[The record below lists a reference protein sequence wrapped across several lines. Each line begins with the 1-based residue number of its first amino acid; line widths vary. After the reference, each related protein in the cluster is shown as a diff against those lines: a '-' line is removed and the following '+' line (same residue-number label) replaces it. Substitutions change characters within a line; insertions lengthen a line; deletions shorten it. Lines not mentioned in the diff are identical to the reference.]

1 MRAIPVDWTRDM
13 VVHEEVSDQPI
24 LPFGNGL
31 QDIKVARNCLVLIPS
46 KHTARWQMASDGG
59 TIDKFP
65 IGTDFAVEDSVQAVV
80 CDSDAMVLEV
90 VDLVLADYRGTEK
103 FCDGRTLCTDSW
115 DSGGSSSRSRSSG
128 HHTERSSQFR
138 SELSFKFVREV
149 SKKGELPNLDFILAD
164 AIHSPVLHTADFIRV
179 CRNCMST
186 VRRFPLGCSAAV
198 DEGQERQHCGYFFV
212 LGSPLTAPDF
222 DILHSAK
229 NRA

>member
-128 HHTERSSQFR
+128 HHTERSFEEGRITKSGFHNRRCNPQSCPPYR
-138 SELSFKFVREV
+138 R
-149 SKKGELPNLDFILAD
+149 
-164 AIHSPVLHTADFIRV
+164 LHP
-179 CRNCMST
+179 CM
-186 VRRFPLGCSAAV
+186 PK
-198 DEGQERQHCGYFFV
+198 
-212 LGSPLTAPDF
+212 
-222 DILHSAK
+222 LHVHRPSIPPGLFGGGG
-229 NRA
+229 